1 MKDERTLH
9 ENTIRAQY
17 VASVIDGKKVKGYR
31 DEEGVDADSTTET
44 YAAIKFFVDNW
55 RWADVPFYVRTA
67 KRMPT
72 KVTEGVIHF
81 KSSHHQIFKDSG
93 MTNNDNKLIIRIQ
106 PDEGVLMKFG
116 VKVPGQGFKV
126 ERANLDFYYSS
137 LVDAYVMTAYERL
150 LLDAM
155 QGDATLYARADEV
168 EAAWEFV
175 DPILKYW
182 KDSDAKV
189 YGYSAG
195 VWGPKNADELIDG
208 LHMWRNPSANLA
220 DDPGFCVIC

>member
-1 MKDERTLH
+1 
-9 ENTIRAQY
+9 
-17 VASVIDGKKVKGYR
+17 
-31 DEEGVDADSTTET
+31 
-44 YAAIKFFVDNW
+44 
-55 RWADVPFYVRTA
+55 
-67 KRMPT
+67 
-72 KVTEGVIHF
+72 
-81 KSSHHQIFKDSG
+81 
-93 MTNNDNKLIIRIQ
+93 
-106 PDEGVLMKFG
+106 MKFG

-137 LVDAYVMTAYERL
+137 LSQTTVMDAYERL

-175 DPILKYW
+175 DPILDYW
-182 KDSDAKV
+182 KNGEDVRV

-195 VWGPKNADELIDG
+195 VWGPMNSDDLFDDG
-208 LHMWRNPSANLA
+208 HRWRNPGEHLA